1 MLAKLSGTLL
11 VSFGCVPKSFEDF
24 NIYMQF
30 GKGSDVLCGYM
41 CVEWKNL
48 GCALFMTVCE
58 VDPLLFIIP
67 ATVSVWG
74 DPLDLFV
81 VKLLAV
87 PKFLE

>member
-1 MLAKLSGTLL
+1 MFPRVLKILIFTCNLVKYSVGT
-11 VSFGCVPKSFEDF
+11 CVWSER
-24 NIYMQF
+24 I
-30 GKGSDVLCGYM
+30 
-41 CVEWKNL
+41 L
-48 GCALFMTVCE
+48 GCALFMRVCE
-58 VDPLLFIIP
+58 VESLLFIIP

>member
-1 MLAKLSGTLL
+1 MFPRVLKISIFICNLEKGVMYSVGT
-11 VSFGCVPKSFEDF
+11 CVWSER
-24 NIYMQF
+24 I
-30 GKGSDVLCGYM
+30 
-41 CVEWKNL
+41 L
-48 GCALFMTVCE
+48 GCALFMRVCE
-58 VDPLLFIIP
+58 VESLLFIIP

>member
-1 MLAKLSGTLL
+1 MGT
-11 VSFGCVPKSFEDF
+11 CVWSER
-24 NIYMQF
+24 I
-30 GKGSDVLCGYM
+30 
-41 CVEWKNL
+41 L
-48 GCALFMTVCE
+48 GCALFMRVCE
-58 VDPLLFIIP
+58 VESLLFIIP

>member
-1 MLAKLSGTLL
+1 MFPRVLKILIFTCNLEKYSVGT
-11 VSFGCVPKSFEDF
+11 CVWSER
-24 NIYMQF
+24 I
-30 GKGSDVLCGYM
+30 
-41 CVEWKNL
+41 L
-48 GCALFMTVCE
+48 GCALFMRVCE
-58 VDPLLFIIP
+58 VESLLFIIP

>member
-1 MLAKLSGTLL
+1 M
-11 VSFGCVPKSFEDF
+11 CVG
-24 NIYMQF
+24 I
-30 GKGSDVLCGYM
+30 
-41 CVEWKNL
+41 CVEWKQL
-48 GCALFMTVCE
+48 GCALFMIVRGRYT
-58 VDPLLFIIP
+58 PLLFIIP